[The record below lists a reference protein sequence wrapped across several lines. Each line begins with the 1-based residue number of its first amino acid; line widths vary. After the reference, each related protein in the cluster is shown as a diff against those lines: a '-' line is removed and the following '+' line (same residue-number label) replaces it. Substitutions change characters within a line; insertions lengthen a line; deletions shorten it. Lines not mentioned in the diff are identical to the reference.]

1 MIVHPTY
8 MYTIEGFFYVSEIR
22 RNFVSIIRV
31 NLTVRDETI
40 SVSVSFAI
48 KVLPQKLMDSV
59 CFHKNATTFV
69 P

>member
-31 NLTVRDETI
+31 NLTVRNETQTLHFF
-40 SVSVSFAI
+40 SKPPFQY
-48 KVLPQKLMDSV
+48 P
-59 CFHKNATTFV
+59 
-69 P
+69 